1 MSAPEFSVDSLAK
14 VVKKM
19 ASDNWDINKE
29 KAPDRKKSQ
38 KKYNIRKTFSLGKI
52 EDEYDK

>member
-1 MSAPEFSVDSLAK
+1 MSAPDFSVDSLAMLI
-14 VVKKM
+14 KKQ
-19 ASDNWDINKE
+19 S
-29 KAPDRKKSQ
+29 PDRKKSQ

>member
-1 MSAPEFSVDSLAK
+1 MLI
-14 VVKKM
+14 KKQ
-19 ASDNWDINKE
+19 
-29 KAPDRKKSQ
+29 APDRKKLQ